1 MEEALATD
9 QARELVEFS
18 RLSYV
23 SSFQKELLIVTRI
36 LCNESEN
43 RLLSLGSLLQKSLRK
58 LRKLNR
64 KLASFEVS

>member
-1 MEEALATD
+1 MQEALATD

-18 RLSYV
+18 RFSYV

-58 LRKLNR
+58 LRRLNR